1 MDVKLLVT
9 FIYSFSKLDIRM
21 SAGYRNIYSTE
32 RLGCIAI
39 EVKSGCCIFL
49 FIFLQYIKTF
59 NLLQQKHVK
68 PKRKRYIYGVKTFL
82 TLKKS
87 FLTTA

>member
-39 EVKSGCCIFL
+39 EVKSGCCIVFC
-49 FIFLQYIKTF
+49 LQYIKTF

-68 PKRKRYIYGVKTFL
+68 PKRKRYF
-82 TLKKS
+82 
-87 FLTTA
+87 